1 MKKFAAVI
9 IVLLVAGLW
18 LMPVRRTNAQT
29 EIERLQKQISE
40 LESFVEVC
48 SGVNDKLVP
57 PGPTASAEDWKLY
70 EFTLWSLEYCV
81 ADLERKLDWMRAR
94 LGELLSRLP
103 SVVEPEER
111 KKRRT
116 KIKEWQKR
124 VADAEATQ
132 KRIRERVRKLRR
144 VAKRK
149 PPAPGFTVEDK
160 SSNGLTTVSFS
171 TPQGKLN
178 LSLPE
183 SKSAGD
189 SISGTVIAEPSGQ
202 TESERANNLNQLR
215 RYLLEIDGKPIKIGS
230 DSRTPELGTST
241 TFNFTT
247 EMSIAPPSD
256 LRTNTTTTLKDK
268 DGVEKAECTLWRDP
282 TNPPGATTTGPKQFQ
297 FPTTSQN
304 GRPLEIVGPF
314 DGNFKTTEIKI
325 GGQPV
330 RLLAESRN
338 SCIVQSPDQNFGPTE
353 ITVKEGDVEAKGS
366 CRNLGLRLAAPKTSL
381 LKGETTVLTVTV
393 EGLKGIQQHV
403 PLLLQKEGVVS
414 MEGGD
419 TQTVQIRPEDVRA
432 DGTFETRRTLTGL
445 QAGAFGVTGTVVNP
459 AQRPIIIPLAENAK
473 VNGYRVKKEGD
484 GFVILVDNAQSPI
497 TGKPVDGEHKLE
509 HQCPTLSTIPYLGTL
524 FLSKGIG
531 KTDGKCLVIIVTP
544 KIIIQNEN

>member
-1 MKKFAAVI
+1 MKKLGGII
-9 IVLLVAGLW
+9 IVLLVSVCW
-18 LMPVRRTNAQT
+18 LVSAKSANAQT
-29 EIERLQKQISE
+29 EIERLQTQISE
-40 LESFVEVC
+40 LESFAEVC

-70 EFTLWSLEYCV
+70 EFQLWSLEYCV
-81 ADLERKLDWMRAR
+81 TDLERKLNWMRAR

-116 KIKEWQKR
+116 KIKEWEEA
-124 VADAEATQ
+124 VAAAEVKQ
-132 KRIRERVRKLRR
+132 RRIREKLRKLRK
-144 VAKRK
+144 ALKPK

-178 LSLPE
+178 LNLPE
-183 SKSAGD
+183 KKSAGD
-189 SISGTVIAEPSGQ
+189 TISGTVIAEPTGQ
-202 TESERANNLNQLR
+202 TEAERANNLNQLW
-215 RYLLEIDGKPIKIGS
+215 RYVLEIDGKPIRLVS
-230 DSRTPELGTST
+230 DSQTPNLGTST
-241 TFNFTT
+241 ILNFTT

-256 LRTNTTTTLKDK
+256 LRTTTLKDK

-314 DGNFKTTEIKI
+314 DGKMNTTEIKI
-325 GGQPV
+325 GGQAARV
-330 RLLAESRN
+330 LAESPN
-338 SCIVQSPDQNFGPTE
+338 SCIVKAPDQNFGPTE

-381 LKGETTVLTVTV
+381 LKGETTVLTITV
-393 EGLKGIQQHV
+393 EGLKGIQQDV
-403 PLLLQKEGVVS
+403 PMLLQKQGVVS

-419 TQTVQIRPEDVRA
+419 TQTVQIRPADVRA
-432 DGTFETRRTLTGL
+432 DGTFETKRTLTGL
-445 QAGAFGVTGTVVNP
+445 QAGAFGVTATVVDP
-459 AQRPIIIPLAENAK
+459 ARRPLIIPLIENAK
-473 VNGYRVKKEGD
+473 VNGFRVRKDGD
-484 GFVILVDNAQSPI
+484 KFVIEVEGVQSPI

-509 HQCPTLSTIPYLGTL
+509 HQCPTLSKVPYLGRL
-524 FLSKGIG
+524 FLNKGSG
-531 KTDGKCLVIIVTP
+531 KADAQCLMLIVTP
-544 KIIIQNEN
+544 TIIIQDEE